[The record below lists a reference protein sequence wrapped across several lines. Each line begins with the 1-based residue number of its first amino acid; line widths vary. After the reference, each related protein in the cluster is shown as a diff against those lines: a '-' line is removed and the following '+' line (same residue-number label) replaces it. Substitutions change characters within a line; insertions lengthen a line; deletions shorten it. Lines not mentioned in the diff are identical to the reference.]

1 MSRTAWVIA
10 AVFAVLVADAAT
22 ARGQTMSAEVR
33 TWAGQVYQLTDP
45 SFEVLYTIVVP
56 KKDEGAA
63 PSESAPTTGART
75 PTLFG
80 SASTISQFLDKAP
93 DPLFGHRQ
101 SETITLRKDGA
112 EIQVPLA
119 SLGALFFTRQ
129 PARSTL
135 PTYAAADHYRY
146 SATAVLNDGSRI
158 EADYVSLG
166 TTFLRGRTAHGRVDI
181 PWDHIEVVRFTR

>member
-1 MSRTAWVIA
+1 MSRNAWVIVA
-10 AVFAVLVADAAT
+10 ALVMLVADAAT

-45 SFEVLYTIVVP
+45 SFEVLYTIVVK
-56 KKDEGAA
+56 KKDDESG
-63 PSESAPTTGART
+63 PSDAAPTTGARS
-75 PTLFG
+75 PMLFG
-80 SASTISQFLDKAP
+80 SASAIGKFLDKAP

-101 SETITLRKDGA
+101 SDTITLRKDGA
-112 EIQVPLA
+112 EIQLPLA

-135 PTYAAADHYRY
+135 PSYAASDHYRY

-158 EADYVSLG
+158 EADYASLG
-166 TTFLRGRTAHGRVDI
+166 TTFLRGRTAHGRIDI
-181 PWDHIEVVRFTR
+181 PWEQIEVVRFTR